1 MRKPLTLPLILVTL
15 MLVFGFPA
23 NAQPTGEL
31 SDADM
36 ALGYYEPLAQEGS
49 PYAQLAIGEI
59 YFDGNGVPRDL
70 IKAYAWLTVAV
81 MQGADEAGPVRDEAW
96 AGLTAAQQGQAQALS
111 GEYIQ
116 AYGP

>member
-1 MRKPLTLPLILVTL
+1 MRKTLTLSLILGTL
-15 MLVFGFPA
+15 MLAFVLPA
-23 NAQPTGEL
+23 SAEPAGEL

-59 YFDGNGVPRDL
+59 YFYGNGIPRDL
-70 IKAYAWLTVAV
+70 VRAYAWLTVAV
-81 MQGADEAGPVRDEAW
+81 MQGVDEAGPVRDEAW
-96 AGLTAAQQGQAQALS
+96 AGLTASQRELAQGLA